1 MSLGGRQKRLG
12 RDASTVLGTS
22 TDVLEP
28 LQHFHIEVKVMIS
41 DEQQQARCMTG
52 IGNEACKPR

>member
-28 LQHFHIEVKVMIS
+28 LQHFYIEVKVMIS
-41 DEQQQARCMTG
+41 DE
-52 IGNEACKPR
+52 